1 MAIENA
7 GKELA
12 LPLPDVRPVSQ
23 RPATFLSNVDT
34 LLSALWGVKEFKQYL
49 DHLTNAKSIHKRQV
63 RHRPRLRG
71 DGTASRKKATPR
83 PKCWMWQAPR
93 STKIMRAI
101 ETLLR
106 RDDMGRKQRLRQ
118 IEAAA
123 HQAAQAAE

>member
-1 MAIENA
+1 MAIENP
-7 GKELA
+7 GTQLS

-49 DHLTNAKSIHKRQV
+49 DHLTNAKSITGKFDID
-63 RHRPRLRG
+63 RG
-71 DGTASRKKATPR
+71 FAARRIQEEAAKAKMLDVASAKI
-83 PKCWMWQAPR
+83 
-93 STKIMRAI
+93 TKIMRAI

-118 IEAAA
+118 IAAA
-123 HQAAQAAE
+123 ATQAAQAAE